1 MEEWVGGLWHKYITR
16 KANPEF
22 DEARVEFEQVS
33 KSVSMVF
40 RALGGDVVKRV
51 EAATG
56 REYLTRKSF
65 LQKVSGD
72 NQLVSLAWQ
81 DEESL
86 RLPESLAVFNDK
98 TLNYDLYIWLA
109 VLAAH
114 HNGKF
119 RHWAK
124 DNQALVVKV
133 LEKFPALHNR
143 YRRLAKA
150 FVAMRPPLDKL
161 PLVERTM
168 EQAITDAI
176 LIPGSVSQFPVVNFA
191 PKLSTYGFILLPIVM
206 MCLWPS
212 LMKTSY

>member
-22 DEARVEFEQVS
+22 DEARVNFDQVS
-33 KSVSMVF
+33 KSVAMVF

-65 LQKVSGD
+65 LQKISGD

-86 RLPESLAVFNDK
+86 RLPESLVVFNDK

-114 HNGKF
+114 HNGSF

-124 DNQALVVKV
+124 DNQTLVVDV

-161 PLVERTM
+161 PPIERTI
-168 EQAITDAI
+168 EQSIRNAI
-176 LIPGSVSQFPVVNFA
+176 LIPGSVNAFSVVNL
-191 PKLSTYGFILLPIVM
+191 PLKRSVYGFILQPIVM
-206 MCLWPS
+206 MFLRQRA
-212 LMKTSY
+212 MKMNY